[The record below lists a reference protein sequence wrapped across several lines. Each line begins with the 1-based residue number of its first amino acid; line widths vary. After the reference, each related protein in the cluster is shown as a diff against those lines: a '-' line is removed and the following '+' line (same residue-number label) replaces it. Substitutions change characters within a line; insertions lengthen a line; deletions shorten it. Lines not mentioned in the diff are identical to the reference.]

1 MYGHFE
7 MLLMV
12 GMKAINPM
20 LMFVFALAWIVKCKI
35 YISLPYQFMSAT
47 LD

>member
-7 MLLMV
+7 LLLMV
-12 GMKAINPM
+12 GIKAINPM
-20 LMFVFALAWIVKCKI
+20 LMSVFAFAWIVKYTI
-35 YISLPYQFMSAT
+35 YISLPYQFMSVT